1 MPETVDHPVYSGF
14 ALSQRERL
22 RRGRNYGKFNLERF
36 ERLQGSSHYLGKGDI
51 GDVEVACKFLFKES
65 RWGVLTPDRNPGGIL
80 YLDLVFTEPGGC
92 RLRDATVVLTLNEE
106 DDSLGHHHVHVHPTA
121 KIPVHITH
129 HGPQNLHG
137 QLDRAFKT
145 TRHFFK
151 PELDA
156 GGFAGLGGVGR
167 ESEKHSVH
175 QSQWK
180 FSSVTMPNKSGKPT
194 ILKWHLVESELD
206 QQSRHDNTFHTAF
219 AFEHDGQPFFM
230 QVGVSGHLDGKASHL
245 RHKTK
250 QGLKKLK
257 FPVEEQF
264 ATVVNFGGRNNSY
277 KTPLDELANTIPQD
291 MVEKNMKLVP
301 QVPRQPSNRGP
312 HYELIEEEDSA
323 IEQDGNSNDQ
333 PLPPQIT
340 NIPSPAVIEE
350 LQEIREKAVALL
362 SSGQPAMAQQRP
374 VQVAETLSALNGHVP
389 EDSSIRFPTHDNSAN
404 SQSTSTTVVGQE
416 QDEII
421 RGAAVNPGVDY
432 EKVQQLLR
440 ETSLPAVIQLFILWI
455 MSYRMK
461 GSEVPSP
468 SKKNASK

>member
-1 MPETVDHPVYSGF
+1 MAETAAHPVYSGLP
-14 ALSQRERL
+14 LSHRERL

-106 DDSLGHHHVHVHPTA
+106 DDSFGHDVRAVTRV
-121 KIPVHITH
+121 PVHITH

-156 GGFAGLGGVGR
+156 GGFAGIGGVGR

-206 QQSRHDNTFHTAF
+206 QQPRHDNTFHTGF

-230 QVGVSGHLDGKASHL
+230 QVGVSGHLYGTASHL
-245 RHKTK
+245 RHTTER
-250 QGLKKLK
+250 GLKKLLK
-257 FPVEEQF
+257 FPVESQF
-264 ATVVNFGGRNNSY
+264 ATLVNFGGRNNSY
-277 KTPLDELANTIPQD
+277 RTPLDELANKIPHE

-301 QVPRQPSNRGP
+301 QVPRQPSGLGP
-312 HYELIEEEDSA
+312 HYELVEEEDPT
-323 IEQDGNSNDQ
+323 IEQDSSSNVQ
-333 PLPPQIT
+333 PPPPQIM
-340 NIPSPAVIEE
+340 NVPSPAAIEE
-350 LQEIREKAVALL
+350 LQEIRGKAMALL
-362 SSGQPAMAQQRP
+362 SSGRPSMAQKGRA
-374 VQVAETLSALNGHVP
+374 QVAETLSTLNGHVP
-389 EDSSIRFPTHDNSAN
+389 EAGNTTFPTHDNSTN
-404 SQSTSTTVVGQE
+404 SPSTSTTVVGQE

-421 RGAAVNPGVDY
+421 RGAAVNPSADY

-440 ETSLPAVIQLFILWI
+440 ETALPTVIQLFILWI

-461 GSEVPSP
+461 GPPVPPP
-468 SKKNASK
+468 SKKNISMRR